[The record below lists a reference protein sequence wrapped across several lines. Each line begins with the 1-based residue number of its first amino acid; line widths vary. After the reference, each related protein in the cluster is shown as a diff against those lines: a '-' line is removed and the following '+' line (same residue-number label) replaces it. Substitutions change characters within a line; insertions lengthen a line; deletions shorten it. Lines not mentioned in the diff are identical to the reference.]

1 MIRIQFKDK
10 TLDFED
16 GEVRVIKVD
25 DQGNAKRLDLEPD
38 NTDWSDVLGII
49 AADRERM
56 GARTIYG

>member
-25 DQGNAKRLDLEPD
+25 DEGNAKRLDLEPD
-38 NTDWSDVLGII
+38 NTDWSDVQALI
-49 AADRERM
+49 AADRERA
-56 GARTIYG
+56 GAANIYG